1 MNAGLDV
8 GYSHTKAV
16 SGERRVH
23 FPSVVGT
30 PDRARFS
37 LNGAD
42 FANPADSANPRADSI
57 ILTEPQAVAVG
68 EGAVMQSRFLHRRE
82 DRRWIESPEWYALTL
97 AALTELSTAHWAELR
112 LVTGL
117 PVAFFDDRAL
127 VRDRLL
133 GEHRTQREGRG
144 GQVFKVL
151 DVRVIPQPF
160 GALLAACLDDKGR
173 VKDKDLSTGRV
184 GIIDVGGKTCNL
196 LAVHRLS
203 EISRETASVNAGA
216 WDAVRGLRD
225 YLAREYPDLELRDH
239 ELVDAIKARET
250 RYYGEPVDLGPVL
263 DSILEPLA
271 EQVIAQAG
279 QLWNGAASLNA
290 ILVAGGGALL
300 LGPYVARHYRHARTV
315 ADPVFANA
323 LGFWRFAERLANG

>member
-1 MNAGLDV
+1 MQMGLDV

-16 SGERRVH
+16 SGERRAH

-37 LNGAD
+37 LGGNV
-42 FANPADSANPRADSI
+42 DSI
-57 ILTEPQAVAVG
+57 ILTEPQTVAVG
-68 EGAVMQSRFLHRRE
+68 QGAVEQSRFLHRRE
-82 DRRWIESPEWYALTL
+82 DRRWIESPEWYALAL

-112 LVTGL
+112 IVAGL
-117 PVAFFDDRAL
+117 PVAFFDDRVL

-133 GEHRTQREGRG
+133 GEHRATREGRG
-144 GQVFKVL
+144 GQVFKVI

-160 GALLAACLDDKGR
+160 GALLAACLDDRGR
-173 VKDKDLSTGRV
+173 ILDHDLATGRV
-184 GIIDVGGKTCNL
+184 GIVDVGGKTCNL
-196 LAVHRLS
+196 LAVSRLS

-225 YLAREYPDLELRDH
+225 FLAREYPDLDLRDH
-239 ELVDAIKARET
+239 ELVEAIQAREL

-279 QLWNGAASLNA
+279 QLWNGAANLDA
-290 ILVAGGGALL
+290 ILIAGGGALL
-300 LGPYVARHYRHARTV
+300 LGPYIARHYRHARTV
-315 ADPVFANA
+315 TDPVFANA
-323 LGFWRFAERLANG
+323 IGFWRFAERLANG